1 MIMDKAHRS
10 FKLKNFFSPEARARK
25 PGLTPKGHKPLH
37 QKTPWPACSRQP
49 CQQDLASKTSG
60 ALLQLRVQ
68 LLQGVHLQVIHV
80 AHALHGRLRARN
92 GGEGGHPSEQGRGA
106 NLP

>member
-10 FKLKNFFSPEARARK
+10 FKLNNFFSQEAR
-25 PGLTPKGHKPLH
+25 PLS
-37 QKTPWPACSRQP
+37 QTCQPALSAGSRQP
-49 CQQDLASKTSG
+49 SQPSQASSD
-60 ALLQLRVQ
+60 ALLKLLVQ
-68 LLQGVHLQVIHV
+68 LLQGVHLQIIHV